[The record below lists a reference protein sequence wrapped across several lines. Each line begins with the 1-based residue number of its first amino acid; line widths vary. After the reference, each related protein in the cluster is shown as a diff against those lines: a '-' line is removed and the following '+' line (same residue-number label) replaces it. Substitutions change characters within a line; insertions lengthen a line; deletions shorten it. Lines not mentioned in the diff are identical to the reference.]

1 MFEMGIRPVLILAL
15 KAYYAN
21 FYIIV
26 NNGRDF
32 AAPFITTYGVKQG
45 GCISPELYKLY
56 SKIIAINISKLKIG
70 AQYGDIRIDVL
81 MYADNIII
89 VTSCANEAQTMLNEI
104 TKISESHEIKF
115 NPDKTNMMI
124 FDKKE
129 NDSNLQL
136 LLCGKPIVHSN
147 QIKYLGTEITTNYS
161 NIAHIETRRKKVAI
175 SLNNLISSS
184 IINDYMPTSAKMKLF
199 KVYIKPL
206 LTYGCEILDL
216 DENELKSLKQIEGN
230 VVKKLIGIPRRCHT
244 TPLYGAL
251 DIEST
256 RNTIMIQQMNFII
269 RIQKNEYLKKFLIES
284 RKLQNNSG
292 MIGRLLQIN
301 GWQKNVNLKKLNK
314 LIMEK
319 QNWFNEKVQ
328 QVKKTLEIKNNFLKK
343 NRLNELLHYTTYQAE
358 IVLQSESVEMDEI
371 MVIGPNTPS

>member
-1 MFEMGIRPVLILAL
+1 M
-15 KAYYAN
+15 
-21 FYIIV
+21 
-26 NNGRDF
+26 
-32 AAPFITTYGVKQG
+32 
-45 GCISPELYKLY
+45 
-56 SKIIAINISKLKIG
+56 G
-70 AQYGDIRIDVL
+70 AQYGNIKIDVL
-81 MYADNIII
+81 MYADDIII
-89 VTSCANEAQTMLNEI
+89 VTSCSNEAQTMLNEI
-104 TKISESHEIKF
+104 SKISDSHEIKF

-124 FDKKE
+124 FDKKD

-147 QIKYLGTEITTNYS
+147 QFKYLGTEITTNYS
-161 NIAHIETRRKKVAI
+161 NIAHIEARRKKVAI
-175 SLNNLISSS
+175 SMKNLISSG
-184 IINDYMPTSAKMKLF
+184 IINDNMPRSAKMKLF
-199 KVYIKPL
+199 KIYIKPL
-206 LTYGCEILDL
+206 LAYGFEMLDL
-216 DENELKSLKQIEGN
+216 DENELNLLKQIEGN

-292 MIGRLLQIN
+292 MIGRMLQIN
-301 GWQKNVNLKKLNK
+301 GWQQNVNLEKLNK

-319 QNWFNEKVQ
+319 QNELIQNKIDTYWFNEKVQ

-343 NRLNELLHYTTYQAE
+343 NRLNELLHYTTYQ
-358 IVLQSESVEMDEI
+358 VTQRESVEIDEI
-371 MVIGPNTPS
+371 TVIETNTTS

>member
-1 MFEMGIRPVLILAL
+1 MKHEI
-15 KAYYAN
+15 
-21 FYIIV
+21 
-26 NNGRDF
+26 
-32 AAPFITTYGVKQG
+32 
-45 GCISPELYKLY
+45 
-56 SKIIAINISKLKIG
+56 SKIS
-70 AQYGDIRIDVL
+70 D
-81 MYADNIII
+81 
-89 VTSCANEAQTMLNEI
+89 
-104 TKISESHEIKF
+104 SHEIKF

-124 FDKKE
+124 FDKKD

-161 NIAHIETRRKKVAI
+161 NIARLEIRRKKVAI
-175 SLNNLISSS
+175 SMNNLISSG
-184 IINDYMPTSAKMKLF
+184 ITNDYMPTSAKMKLF
-199 KVYIKPL
+199 KIYIKPL
-206 LTYGCEILDL
+206 LTYGCEMLDL
-216 DENELKSLKQIEGN
+216 DENELNLLKQIEGN

-256 RNTIMIQQMNFII
+256 RNTIKIQQMNFII
-269 RIQKNEYLKKFLIES
+269 RIQKNEYLKRFLIES

-301 GWQKNVNLKKLNK
+301 GWQQNVNLEKLNK

-319 QNWFNEKVQ
+319 QNELIQNKIDTYWFNEKVQ

-343 NRLNELLHYTTYQAE
+343 NRLNELLHYTTYQ
-358 IVLQSESVEMDEI
+358 VTQRESVEIDEI
-371 MVIGPNTPS
+371 TVIETNKTS